1 MGSEMGSFQWRF
13 VEYKEQI
20 GFVHQKHCGT
30 GILHVCP
37 LRRVYH
43 FVSRLAPLVWLA
55 AGTAFC
61 ADPGLMRILKAVE
74 DRYNHAQ
81 TLQIAFSEGY
91 SAQGKTRKPETGT
104 LFLRKPGRMRWQYT
118 SPAGKLFL
126 SDGKFVYVVVPD
138 SPRVQKMKAKETED
152 MRAPLA
158 FLLGRLH
165 FEKDFQNFQSRP
177 EGEDTWITADAKK
190 PDLIFSKVEFE
201 VTPQFQIR
209 RLRVT
214 YQDLSVLDFR
224 FDQEKLNPPLDA
236 KLFQFELPSGS
247 MVEEIVN

>member
-1 MGSEMGSFQWRF
+1 
-13 VEYKEQI
+13 VA
-20 GFVHQKHCGT
+20 

-37 LRRVYH
+37 LQCVYPI
-43 FVSRLAPLVWLA
+43 VSRLALFVWLA
-55 AGTAFC
+55 TGTAFGV
-61 ADPGLMRILKAVE
+61 DPGLAKILKSVE

-91 SAQGKTRKPETGT
+91 TAQGKTRKPESGT
-104 LFLRKPGRMRWQYT
+104 LFLRKPGRMRWQYST
-118 SPAGKLFL
+118 PAGKLFL
-126 SDGKFVYVVVPD
+126 SDAKYIYLIVPD
-138 SPRVQKMKAKETED
+138 SNRVQKMKAKESED

-177 EGEDTWITADAKK
+177 EGADTWVTAEPKS
-190 PDLIFSKVEFE
+190 PDLPYTKVEFQ
-201 VTPQFQIR
+201 VTPDFQIR
-209 RLRVT
+209 RLLVT
-214 YQDLSVLDFR
+214 GQDYSVFDYR

-236 KLFQFELPSGS
+236 KLFQFQLPSGA